1 MGGASG
7 PAFFERVVPSGV
19 VVVQARDGDE
29 VAPPH
34 AIERAAVA
42 AATSERRR
50 EFAAGRACARRA
62 LATFGIGDVSLPVGE
77 RGAPVWPPGFV
88 GSITHIAGFCAAAVT
103 LAARYR
109 SIGID
114 VARIDDFDASLE
126 RLICTPRERAR
137 VERGSDPERRLAAA
151 STFSAKEAFY
161 KCQFPLTGRWL
172 EFGDVEISFAGDA
185 FSAAPLVPIAALGSA
200 EVPGRI
206 AVENGLVATCCA
218 ARA

>member
-1 MGGASG
+1 M
-7 PAFFERVVPSGV
+7 
-19 VVVQARDGDE
+19 
-29 VAPPH
+29 
-34 AIERAAVA
+34 
-42 AATSERRR
+42 
-50 EFAAGRACARRA
+50 
-62 LATFGIGDVSLPVGE
+62 
-77 RGAPVWPPGFV
+77 
-88 GSITHIAGFCAAAVT
+88 T